1 MNSLTGQTTDR
12 GFTMREHLDEMGLV
26 HMNGRIYD
34 PLIGRFMSA
43 DPILQAPGMLQSHNR
58 YSYVMNNPLNL
69 TDPSGFSWWTRF
81 RDKILK
87 PVVFA
92 YIGYLTGGLIG
103 NQLGLGGLL
112 GGAGGTAFATGNAA
126 LTTLGSVVAG
136 AGGGFVAGALSTGT
150 LEGGL
155 RGAFSG
161 GVFGGIGA
169 SGAANGWSTGQY
181 VAAHAAGGCITSVAS
196 GGACGSGAA
205 SAAFGKFTTIAI
217 GDLQGDFAK
226 GVASTVAG
234 GVGSVIAGGKFEN
247 GAVTAAYGY
256 LFNFLLSR
264 AQALGPTKES
274 FDLKFSLANEQNAL
288 GSVLRGHGGRLY
300 DAAVYTEGIYDQL
313 KCWNTD
319 CFGTNDLPQNQ
330 RAQAI
335 SEVEAGIRKLAPDST
350 WNMSREMTTNLLK
363 LFESVP
369 NFIKYYGT
377 AESIMNKFEI
387 KSRSTCAP
395 RDTSCTP

>member
-1 MNSLTGQTTDR
+1 MH
-12 GFTMREHLDEMGLV
+12 EHLDEMGLV

-43 DPILQAPGMLQSHNR
+43 DPIIQAPGMLQSYNR
-58 YSYVMNNPLNL
+58 YAYVMNNPLNL

-92 YIGYLTGGLIG
+92 YVGYLTGGLISNALITG
-103 NQLGLGGLL
+103 ASTGFAVGANGLSTAFVTLGGS
-112 GGAGGTAFATGNAA
+112 AGS
-126 LTTLGSVVAG
+126 LTTLGGVLAG
-136 AGGGFVAGALSTGT
+136 AGGGFVAGALSSGT
-150 LEGGL
+150 LDGGL
-155 RGAFSG
+155 RGALTG

-169 SGAANGWSTGQY
+169 TGAANGWGAGQY

-217 GDLQGDFAK
+217 GDVQGDFAK

-256 LFNFLLSR
+256 LFNGLLTELTR
-264 AQALGPTKES
+264 PTIKQLTVAVGVLATIKAS
-274 FDLKFSLANEQNAL
+274 FDT
-288 GSVLRGHGGRLY
+288 
-300 DAAVYTEGIYDQL
+300 DGIYDEGHKAGEAFAQKQADASATAL
-313 KCWNTD
+313 ARIEKNEDAFATQKSAYQVSKIYNCLEVAVTLGSSLGDRNPVKSYYFVQGFNRGYTD
-319 CFGTNDLPQNQ
+319 CVCVG
-330 RAQAI
+330 
-335 SEVEAGIRKLAPDST
+335 V
-350 WNMSREMTTNLLK
+350 SRDK
-363 LFESVP
+363 
-369 NFIKYYGT
+369 
-377 AESIMNKFEI
+377 
-387 KSRSTCAP
+387 
-395 RDTSCTP
+395 